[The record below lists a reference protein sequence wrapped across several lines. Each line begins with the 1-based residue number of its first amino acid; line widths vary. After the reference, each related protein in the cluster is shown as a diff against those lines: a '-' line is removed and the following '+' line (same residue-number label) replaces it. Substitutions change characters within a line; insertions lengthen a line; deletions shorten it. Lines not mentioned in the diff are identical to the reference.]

1 MVKNVQRMRQ
11 ANDVLRRTRTN
22 PLTNKEPLSDSDL
35 MAMCAGV
42 VADAKRGRVQRWLQT
57 ASLAEKEQFR
67 QLLTNL
73 KRHDSRHRYV
83 RADILDLS
91 NEERPTTQASSRGQT
106 SYGKGNESLQYR
118 DKVQAKVVGRLRGH
132 HSEVMKM
139 FQLSDPDKL
148 GQVTLEQFLE
158 VLAGFHVPLTPEET
172 DVMVMLFENESGMI
186 LYREFLNT
194 MLPRTAQSEHGH
206 EPSRS
211 TLPPKAIEQF
221 GSGAFHAAATP
232 DQILA
237 ELRSKIQN
245 KAGQNVLQ
253 TTFRRFDVDGNGSVD
268 LGEMLE
274 VLHSF
279 GIHAA
284 PDQVEQ
290 LMLVFDPDMSGSV
303 DYIEFV
309 KRVMVP
315 DYTEDDKGAMVFGPG
330 PPPPEQ
336 EDRIKPGPPGM
347 YRQKFFVP
355 RKSNVSFPSSS
366 LPLPA
371 QALYCSRNHC
381 RQCRQCRTARR
392 VTLVGPPIHTPS
404 ISSSGSPDNRN

>member
-1 MVKNVQRMRQ
+1 MPYEPESQADSIRYWRKQARDESGRTVVARTLENAYVQEWQRSSKPEAAGSKHAMVKNVQRMRQ

-91 NEERPTTQASSRGQT
+91 NEERPTTQASSREQT

-279 GIHAA
+279 GIHASSE
-284 PDQVEQ
+284 QVEK

-303 DYIEFV
+303 GLLI
-309 KRVMVP
+309 
-315 DYTEDDKGAMVFGPG
+315 THTIHDDALLCARCAMLLMQGDV
-330 PPPPEQ
+330 
-336 EDRIKPGPPGM
+336 
-347 YRQKFFVP
+347 
-355 RKSNVSFPSSS
+355 
-366 LPLPA
+366 
-371 QALYCSRNHC
+371 C
-381 RQCRQCRTARR
+381 R
-392 VTLVGPPIHTPS
+392 LH
-404 ISSSGSPDNRN
+404 

>member
-1 MVKNVQRMRQ
+1 VPYEPESQADSIRYWRKQARDESGRTVVARTLENAYVQEWQRSSKPEAAGSKHAMVKNVQRMRQ

-284 PDQVEQ
+284 PDQVEK

-303 DYIEFV
+303 GPLI
-309 KRVMVP
+309 
-315 DYTEDDKGAMVFGPG
+315 THTIHDDALLGARCAMLLMQGDV
-330 PPPPEQ
+330 
-336 EDRIKPGPPGM
+336 
-347 YRQKFFVP
+347 
-355 RKSNVSFPSSS
+355 
-366 LPLPA
+366 
-371 QALYCSRNHC
+371 
-381 RQCRQCRTARR
+381 RR
-392 VTLVGPPIHTPS
+392 LH
-404 ISSSGSPDNRN
+404 